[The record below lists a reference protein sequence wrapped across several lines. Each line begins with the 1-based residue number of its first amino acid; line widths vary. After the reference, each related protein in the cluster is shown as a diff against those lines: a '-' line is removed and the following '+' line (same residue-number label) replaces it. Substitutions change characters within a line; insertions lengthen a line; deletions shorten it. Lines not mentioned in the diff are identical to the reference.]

1 MCPSSF
7 PVQAK
12 QLAEAALL
20 GCDTNRLRVTAFT
33 LLGRC
38 NHALGDFKAAQQNYA
53 QVGAMMERAG
63 LQRAGLG
70 TMQMHARQQLAH
82 SARPCLGIDMDMAW
96 CCLVLPCVV

>member
-1 MCPSSF
+1 VLPSF

-53 QVGAMMERAG
+53 QVGAVMDGWVAESWPGDAV
-63 LQRAGLG
+63 
-70 TMQMHARQQLAH
+70 MQARQQLAH
-82 SARPCLGIDMDMAW
+82 SARPCLCSDMESM
-96 CCLVLPCVV
+96 VLPCVVCL